1 MISFLFGGRRRLVLI
16 LIALLVILA
25 LNIVDNPIRS
35 GAYKIF
41 APVQSLLWRAGDS
54 VSDTGGGLFG
64 GVRLKAENEAL
75 SLQHAALLQ
84 ELAELTDIKKEN
96 EELRKILDFT
106 LKEDFTIVEGEVL
119 WKDPSQDVLVVR
131 TGNGIESGMPVI
143 TPEKIAV
150 GRVEEVMGEFSRIRL
165 LSHTQSSIDVVV
177 GEQRIGGVIKGEGR
191 FKATIDLLPQEAV
204 IEVGDVVLTSS
215 LGGIFPKNFL
225 VGRIGEV
232 LQSDLE
238 PFQRAVLD
246 PSFDISLHR
255 LLLIITNYTT
265 H

>member
-1 MISFLFGGRRRLVLI
+1 
-16 LIALLVILA
+16 
-25 LNIVDNPIRS
+25 
-35 GAYKIF
+35 
-41 APVQSLLWRAGDS
+41 
-54 VSDTGGGLFG
+54 
-64 GVRLKAENEAL
+64 
-75 SLQHAALLQ
+75 LLQ

-96 EELRKILDFT
+96 EELRKTLDFT
-106 LKEDFTIVEGEVL
+106 LKEDFTIAEGEIL

-131 TGNGIESGMPVI
+131 TGDGIESGMPVI

-150 GRVEEVMGEFSRIRL
+150 GRVEEVLGEFSRIRL
-165 LSHTQSSIDVVV
+165 LSHTQSSTDVVV
-177 GEQRIGGVIKGEGR
+177 GEHRIGGVIKGEGR
-191 FKATIDLLPQEAV
+191 FGATIDLIPQEAV

-225 VGRIGEV
+225 VGRVGEV

-246 PSFDISLHR
+246 PSFDISLHH